1 MSTNEVLD
9 ELAKKM
15 IKKIDSITLYKYS
28 YNIYVKNVLIKF
40 IFTIILKLILGIT
53 INYVFN
59 DYQLICYKNG
69 YIPPSTPW

>member
-53 INYVFN
+53 NNIIY
-59 DYQLICYKNG
+59 LMIK
-69 YIPPSTPW
+69 